1 MFCVFCAQRFVP
13 SQRRSDSFPAST
25 RSWSNYVCNLKRL
38 NMLRILSD
46 KDLDSS
52 GTISLEE
59 WVEALVQI
67 RHLVALN
74 WQDRSS
80 QTFCAFCG
88 ILRHSATF
96 CSFCKGLCKCGDT
109 PWPSL
114 VHCKWEHI
122 TCAKN
127 RTVFNWHILKPWMFH
142 DISGFQCISCL
153 PRSAIKRPAICCSGL
168 KFKV

>member
-1 MFCVFCAQRFVP
+1 MLEVRFWRFLDDTAVDLDRFCSFRETWAMSKAVSLLDLFKQVDACLKEGLWRYRCEWADKRLWHTVTTMFCVFCAQRFVP

-67 RHLVALN
+67 RLLAALN

-80 QTFCAFCG
+80 QTFCAFCD
-88 ILRHSATF
+88 ILF
-96 CSFCKGLCKCGDT
+96 
-109 PWPSL
+109 
-114 VHCKWEHI
+114 
-122 TCAKN
+122 
-127 RTVFNWHILKPWMFH
+127 IL
-142 DISGFQCISCL
+142 
-153 PRSAIKRPAICCSGL
+153 
-168 KFKV
+168 